1 MFLSVWYQIAQH
13 ITYYSIT
20 DVKNIIKNDTQNYIN
35 INNISITLTT
45 TITAAIL
52 IMKLIIK
59 VAIQIINMVIKIR
72 RPTIIT
78 EITITTMIATT

>member
-1 MFLSVWYQIAQH
+1 
-13 ITYYSIT
+13 
-20 DVKNIIKNDTQNYIN
+20 
-35 INNISITLTT
+35 
-45 TITAAIL
+45 
-52 IMKLIIK
+52 MKLIIK

>member
-78 EITITTMIATT
+78 EITITMIATT

>member
-1 MFLSVWYQIAQH
+1 MFLSVWYQITQR

-20 DVKNIIKNDTQNYIN
+20 DVKNIIKNDKQNYIN

-45 TITAAIL
+45 TTPAAIL